1 MAAVPVI
8 LDKVY
13 KGINANIKKAGPFTA
28 KLFDFCLR
36 YRANWIKRGYDTP
49 IMNRL
54 IFSKPRALLGG
65 RVRVMLSGG
74 APLAEEA
81 HHFIR
86 TALGVTMLQGY
97 GLTETC
103 STAAITEEVH
113 KEDSRKKDNFTKFST
128 FFRTIYPWVVLVP
141 LYKELTSN

>member
-36 YRANWIKRGYDTP
+36 YRANWTKRGYDTP

-103 STAAITEEVH
+103 STAAITEEVR
-113 KEDSRKKDNFTKFST
+113 KEDSRKKGAILPIFLLF
-128 FFRTIYPWVVLVP
+128 
-141 LYKELTSN
+141 